1 LILDLHG
8 MGLGSV
14 PMKAL
19 GAIIGSMS
27 TNFCATLERMYIVNP
42 SGGLSFMWG
51 AVTAFMDDETSD
63 KIKMIKSKEIA

>member
-1 LILDLHG
+1 

-14 PMKAL
+14 PLKAL

-42 SGGLSFMWG
+42 SSGLGFMWG
-51 AVTAFMDDETSD
+51 AVIIYFIYFNF
-63 KIKMIKSKEIA
+63 K